1 MTIHLWHTSR
11 LRTELATQSL
21 HERDSAAYMVV
32 AAVLYTYTFY
42 AAGWFG
48 GYRHWTVLL
57 EAVAVCAIGIFGT
70 LECYRANGGAN
81 GHAFLSRFSALC
93 VPIGVTLA
101 LLNAALALFMYY
113 GFPHIATPTTF
124 RDPEFVWRLTSFIL
138 NLAVSFLFCA
148 RLVHHMS
155 LVAKASASVPAN
167 AA

>member
-21 HERDSAAYMVV
+21 RERDSVAYMFV
-32 AAVLYTYTFY
+32 AGVLYTYTFY

-57 EAVAVCAIGIFGT
+57 EAVSVCAIGIFGT
-70 LECYRANGGAN
+70 LECYRANGGPN
-81 GHAFLSRFSALC
+81 GYAFLSRFSALC
-93 VPIGVTLA
+93 VPVGVKLA

-113 GFPHIATPTTF
+113 GFPHIVTATTF
-124 RDPEFVWRLTSFIL
+124 RDPDFVWRLTWFIL
-138 NLAVSFLFCA
+138 NLAVSILFYV
-148 RLVHHMS
+148 RLVNHMS
-155 LVAKASASVPAN
+155 LVAKASASAPAN